1 MAYNK
6 KNYYER
12 IVDIQNIVK
21 EHQKKGATLIWIY
34 NNQIKETYRISYST
48 FSNYLGISAAKELKK
63 INKKNQ
69 GNENN

>member
-12 IVDIQNIVK
+12 IVDIQDIVK
-21 EHQKKGATLIWIY
+21 EHQRYGATLIWIY

-69 GNENN
+69 ENENN